1 MKHTLVIIAFF
12 SINLIQAQK
21 QLQTLKI
28 KSAGEK
34 TIIHQLQLESEILKE
49 SRDVYISLPP
59 NYDKNIQSY
68 PVVFVLDGEF
78 LFDVTRSMTTLW
90 AARNYMPE
98 SIVIGLPNM
107 SNEKR
112 FDLALKV
119 KGANGNVYYHGGGDP
134 KKYLRFFEKELFP
147 MLAKKYRLAKNRTLI
162 GLSPTSG
169 TVYQAF
175 FSGSNFFQAFIAMN
189 GGITSFLAP
198 NKTIGDGLIASLDK
212 HDNTVLY
219 LGAGAQ
225 SDPKREKVRL
235 LGQQQFLQSV
245 QEKKQ
250 KGTKIVSERHKNES
264 GYGVVIPALTNAFKT
279 IYPRDEWLLDYWNVM
294 DSKNPALALKAYYAE
309 LSTQYGF
316 QIYPLESGFNTISNL
331 YHAARILLRNKKVTA
346 AKEFIR
352 QGLVYYPNSDKLYF
366 RLSQAYQQ
374 DQQLKEAVQY
384 LKKAITLA
392 KKYQQKETSFYRNEL
407 QKLMLLQKK

>member
-1 MKHTLVIIAFF
+1 MKYFLVIIIAF
-12 SINLIQAQK
+12 SVNLIQAQN
-21 QLQTLKI
+21 QQHSI
-28 KSAGEK
+28 EIVSAGEK
-34 TIIHQLQLESEILKE
+34 TIVHKLQFESNILKE
-49 SRDVYISLPP
+49 SRDLYISLPP
-59 NYDKNIQSY
+59 NYHKNAQSY
-68 PVVFVLDGEF
+68 PVIFVLDGEF

-147 MLAKKYRLAKNRTLI
+147 MLAKKYRLEKHRTLI

-175 FSGSNFFQAFIAMN
+175 FSGSKFFQAFVAMN

-198 NKTIGDGLIASLDK
+198 NKTIGNELIASLDK
-212 HDNTVLY
+212 HNNAVLY

-225 SDPKREKVRL
+225 SDPKREKARL
-235 LGQQQFLQSV
+235 LGQQQFLQRV
-245 QEKKQ
+245 QEKRQ
-250 KGTKIVSERHKNES
+250 GSTKVVSERHKNES

-279 IYPRDEWLLDYWNVM
+279 IYPRDEWLLDYWSIIN
-294 DSKNPALALKAYYAE
+294 SKNPALALKTYYAQ
-309 LSTQYGF
+309 LSSKYDF

-331 YHAARILLRNKKVTA
+331 YHAARILLRNKKIAA
-346 AKEFIR
+346 AKDFIK

-374 DQQLKEAVQY
+374 DKQLKEAIRY
-384 LKKAITLA
+384 LKKSIVLS
-392 KKYQQKETSFYRNEL
+392 KKYQQEETLFYTNEL
-407 QKLMLLQKK
+407 QKLMYLQKK

>member
-1 MKHTLVIIAFF
+1 MKHTLVMIAFF
-12 SINLIQAQK
+12 SISLIQAQK

-34 TIIHQLQLESEILKE
+34 TIIHQLQLESEILNE

-147 MLAKKYRLAKNRTLI
+147 MLAKKYRLEKHRTLI

-175 FSGSNFFQAFIAMN
+175 FSGSKFFQAFVAMN

-198 NKTIGDGLIASLDK
+198 NKTIGDALITSLDK
-212 HDNTVLY
+212 HANTVLY

-235 LGQQQFLQSV
+235 LGQQQFLQRV

-250 KGTKIVSERHKNES
+250 GSTKIVSERHKNES

-279 IYPRDEWLLDYWNVM
+279 IYPRDEWLLDYWSVIN
-294 DSKNPALALKAYYAE
+294 SKNPALALKSYYAQ

-331 YHAARILLRNKKVTA
+331 YHAARILLRNKKIAA
-346 AKEFIR
+346 AKDFIK

-374 DQQLKEAVQY
+374 DKQLKEAILH
-384 LKKAITLA
+384 LKKAITLS
-392 KKYQQKETSFYRNEL
+392 KKHQQKETSFYTSEL

>member
-1 MKHTLVIIAFF
+1 MKHTLVMIAFF
-12 SINLIQAQK
+12 SISLIQAQK

-34 TIIHQLQLESEILKE
+34 TIIHQFQLESEILNE

-147 MLAKKYRLAKNRTLI
+147 MLAKKYRLEKHRTLI

-175 FSGSNFFQAFIAMN
+175 FSGSKFFQAFVAMN

-198 NKTIGDGLIASLDK
+198 NKTIGDALITSLDK
-212 HDNTVLY
+212 HANTVLY

-225 SDPKREKVRL
+225 SDP
-235 LGQQQFLQSV
+235 
-245 QEKKQ
+245 
-250 KGTKIVSERHKNES
+250 
-264 GYGVVIPALTNAFKT
+264 
-279 IYPRDEWLLDYWNVM
+279 
-294 DSKNPALALKAYYAE
+294 
-309 LSTQYGF
+309 
-316 QIYPLESGFNTISNL
+316 
-331 YHAARILLRNKKVTA
+331 
-346 AKEFIR
+346 
-352 QGLVYYPNSDKLYF
+352 
-366 RLSQAYQQ
+366 
-374 DQQLKEAVQY
+374 
-384 LKKAITLA
+384 
-392 KKYQQKETSFYRNEL
+392 
-407 QKLMLLQKK
+407 